1 MEETNE
7 LSFHSFDGLNSQD
20 SIFSYQEYYLTYK
33 NNIYKILV
41 IRNQNEIIIQSN
53 NYTITFNH
61 NDLSILTQI
70 KFESLGKAYDFI
82 VDLFE
87 ENKARIE
94 NISAKYNIKLILR
107 ENLEFSLLY
116 SKNTKEIFIEKINS
130 LQKEVINLRDNNQK
144 LFYEL
149 DNLRNLNNNDPK
161 KIEVSKNITKEA
173 YAYTDLVNSFS
184 VFKSLDEILYLIY
197 ATKEKSII
205 CYDLEG
211 QKTIKEIKNKHNEF
225 ITNLIHYLDNI
236 NKRDLVMSISLID
249 SNINIWNAGNWELV
263 INIPNA
269 YESGYL
275 YSGCFLKDKNQNYI
289 ITSNYKGNKPIIVFD
304 FNRQKIKE
312 LNDSSENTFF
322 VSVYFDEILEKNY
335 IVTGNMDSVISY
347 DYEKNELYHVYKEY
361 GLKGHPEV
369 IIKKNEPIIKLIES
383 CGDGIVR
390 IWNFHSGEKL
400 SEIIVSEGKTLN
412 PLNGM
417 CLWNN
422 NYLFVTNGKTIKLIE
437 LNNGLNVKSLSGHNN
452 TVFTIKKI
460 YLSQYGEC
468 LISQGWEED
477 QIKIWT
483 PNNN

>member
-7 LSFHSFDGLNSQD
+7 PSFHSFNDLNSQD
-20 SIFSYQEYYLTYK
+20 SILGYQEYYLTYK
-33 NNIYKILV
+33 NNIYKLLV

-53 NYTITFNH
+53 NYSIAFNQ
-61 NDLSILTQI
+61 NDLSMLTQVN
-70 KFESLGKAYDFI
+70 FESLSKAYEFI
-82 VDLFE
+82 VNLFE
-87 ENKARIE
+87 ENKSKIE
-94 NISAKYNIKLILR
+94 SISIKNNIKLILR
-107 ENLEFSLLY
+107 EKFEFSLLY
-116 SKNTKEIFIEKINS
+116 SKNIKDIFIEKINS
-130 LQKEVINLRDNNQK
+130 LQKEVINLRENNQK

-161 KIEVSKNITKEA
+161 TIEVSKNITQDA

-211 QKTIKEIKNKHNEF
+211 KKNIKEIKNKHNEF
-225 ITNLIHYLDNI
+225 ITNLIHYLDSI
-236 NKRDLVMSISLID
+236 SKRDLVMSISTID

-263 INIPNA
+263 LNIPSA

-275 YSGCFLKDKNQNYI
+275 YSGCFLNEKNQNYI
-289 ITSNYKGNKPIIVFD
+289 ITSNYKGNGPIKVFD
-304 FNRQKIKE
+304 FNGQKIKE

-322 VSVYFDEILEKNY
+322 VTVYFDEIVEKNY
-335 IVTGNMDSVISY
+335 IVTGNIDSVISY
-347 DYEKNELYHVYKEY
+347 DYEKNELYHIYKEY

-400 SEIIVSEGKTLN
+400 SEIIVSEGK

-422 NYLFVTNGKTIKLIE
+422 NYLFVTNDKNIKLIE

-452 TVFTIKKI
+452 TVFTVKKI
-460 YLSQYGEC
+460 NLSQYGEC

-483 PNNN
+483 NNND

>member
-7 LSFHSFDGLNSQD
+7 PSFHSFNDLNSQD
-20 SIFSYQEYYLTYK
+20 SILGYQEYYLTYK
-33 NNIYKILV
+33 NNIYKLLV

-53 NYTITFNH
+53 NYSIAFNQ
-61 NDLSILTQI
+61 NDLSMLTQVN
-70 KFESLGKAYDFI
+70 FESLSKAYEFI
-82 VDLFE
+82 VNLFE
-87 ENKARIE
+87 ENKSKIE
-94 NISAKYNIKLILR
+94 SISTKNNIKLILR
-107 ENLEFSLLY
+107 EKFEFSLLY
-116 SKNTKEIFIEKINS
+116 SKNIKDIFIEKINS
-130 LQKEVINLRDNNQK
+130 LQKEVINLRENNQK

-161 KIEVSKNITKEA
+161 TIEVSKNITQDA

-211 QKTIKEIKNKHNEF
+211 KKNIKEIKNKHNEF
-225 ITNLIHYLDNI
+225 ITNLIHYLDSI
-236 NKRDLVMSISLID
+236 NKRDLVMSISTID

-263 INIPNA
+263 LNIPNV

-275 YSGCFLKDKNQNYI
+275 YSGCFLNEKNQNYI
-289 ITSNYKGNKPIIVFD
+289 ITSNYKGNGPIKVFD
-304 FNRQKIKE
+304 LNGQKIKE
-312 LNDSSENTFF
+312 LNDSFENTFF
-322 VSVYFDEILEKNY
+322 VTVYFDEIIEKNY
-335 IVTGNMDSVISY
+335 IVTGNIDSVISY
-347 DYEKNELYHVYKEY
+347 NYEKNELYHIYKEY

-400 SEIIVSEGKTLN
+400 SEIIVSEGKS
-412 PLNGM
+412 LNGM

-422 NYLFVTNGKTIKLIE
+422 NYLFVTNDKNIKLIE

-452 TVFTIKKI
+452 TVFTVKKI
-460 YLSQYGEC
+460 NLSQYGEC

-483 PNNN
+483 NNND

>member
-20 SIFSYQEYYLTYK
+20 SIFGYQEYYLTYK

-94 NISAKYNIKLILR
+94 NISAKYNIKLIFR

-275 YSGCFLKDKNQNYI
+275 YSGCFLKDK
-289 ITSNYKGNKPIIVFD
+289 K
-304 FNRQKIKE
+304 
-312 LNDSSENTFF
+312 LN
-322 VSVYFDEILEKNY
+322 
-335 IVTGNMDSVISY
+335 
-347 DYEKNELYHVYKEY
+347 
-361 GLKGHPEV
+361 
-369 IIKKNEPIIKLIES
+369 
-383 CGDGIVR
+383 
-390 IWNFHSGEKL
+390 
-400 SEIIVSEGKTLN
+400 
-412 PLNGM
+412 
-417 CLWNN
+417 
-422 NYLFVTNGKTIKLIE
+422 
-437 LNNGLNVKSLSGHNN
+437 
-452 TVFTIKKI
+452 
-460 YLSQYGEC
+460 
-468 LISQGWEED
+468 
-477 QIKIWT
+477 
-483 PNNN
+483 